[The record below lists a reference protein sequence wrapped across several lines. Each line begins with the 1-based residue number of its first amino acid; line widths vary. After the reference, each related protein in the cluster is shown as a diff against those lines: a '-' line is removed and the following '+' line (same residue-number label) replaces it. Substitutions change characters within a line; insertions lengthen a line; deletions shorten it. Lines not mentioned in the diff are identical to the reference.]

1 MRRDREPGPNDDLW
15 AGVIIGLFAG
25 IAFALIAVELVR

>member
-15 AGVIIGLFAG
+15 AGVIVGLFG
-25 IAFALIAVELVR
+25 GVAFALILVELLS